1 MRLPGYPPSVGQQA
15 DFSEVGAVTE
25 RGGHVAVL
33 HHDVHDALLYE
44 VHLGADGSLLYGDY
58 NLKYFYILYLILWN
72 ILQQTIRDYKF
83 P

>member
-44 VHLGADGSLLYGDY
+44 VHLGADCSLLGVAY
-58 NLKYFYILYLILWN
+58 NFKI
-72 ILQQTIRDYKF
+72 
-83 P
+83 

>member
-44 VHLGADGSLLYGDY
+44 VHLGADCSLLAGRY
-58 NLKYFYILYLILWN
+58 NFGFIYLLI
-72 ILQQTIRDYKF
+72 Y
-83 P
+83 